1 MAKIDELFDA
11 MFDELLTATEKQR
24 TLHTSAFG
32 KQNAQEIIVTAEK
45 NRQKLD
51 CWWGLFQDLKAEMTA
66 SGLFADHKKNANIS
80 PKSSIKTTRAISSS
94 NSKPISVTIFGQKK
108 SISYWKDILLYA
120 CKSLYEKQP
129 TKFQGL
135 EVEQT
140 LQGRKGPY
148 ISTDKSKL
156 RKPEKIVGSPYYVE
170 INHSHIYCLKIAYL
184 LLEYF
189 GYAPSDMSVEVRN
202 INPVAQ
208 KKTPNETFVADSSLK
223 IGQRAKQGFGA
234 LLSENKLSAAELQ
247 LLITQDYSSKCFGT
261 NLPVLRLLSPGARP
275 DQERLDKFGRPRYY
289 RDVFVT
295 DSGKYLLSSQ
305 WYEKQYPQLE
315 TYFAKYGV

>member
-1 MAKIDELFDA
+1 MAKIEELFDA

-66 SGLFADHKKNANIS
+66 SGLFADHKKSANKS

-94 NSKPISVTIFGQKK
+94 NSKPTSVTILGQKK
-108 SISYWKDILLYA
+108 PISYWKDILLFA
-120 CKSLYEKQP
+120 CKTLYEKQP

-135 EVEQT
+135 EIEPT

-170 INHSHIYCLKIAYL
+170 INLSQTYCLKITYL

-189 GYAPSDMSVEVRN
+189 GYTPTDMSIEAKTLS
-202 INPVAQ
+202 PGAQ
-208 KKTPNETFVADSSLK
+208 KKAPADAVIIDSKLK
-223 IGQRAKQGFGA
+223 IGQRAKQGFNR
-234 LLSENKLSAAELQ
+234 LLSENKLTSEELQ
-247 LLITQDYSSKCFGT
+247 SLCDQRYSSECFGAY
-261 NLPVLRLLSPGARP
+261 LPVIKLLPSGAAS
-275 DQERLDKFGRPRYY
+275 DEERLDKAGRPRYY
-289 RDVFVT
+289 REVFVT
-295 DSGKYLLSSQ
+295 NFGEYLVSSQ

-315 TYFAKYGV
+315 TYFAIYGV

>member
-11 MFDELLTATEKQR
+11 MFDELLAATEKQR

-45 NRQKLD
+45 NRQKLN

-66 SGLFADHKKNANIS
+66 SGLFADHKKSANKS
-80 PKSSIKTTRAISSS
+80 PKSAIKMTRAISSS
-94 NSKPISVTIFGQKK
+94 NSKPISVTILGQKK
-108 SISYWKDILLYA
+108 PIRYWKDILLFA
-120 CKSLYEKQP
+120 CKVLYEKHP

-135 EVEQT
+135 ETEPT
-140 LQGRKGPY
+140 LQGRNSPY

-156 RKPEKIVGSPYYVE
+156 RKPEKIVNSPYYIE
-170 INHSHIYCLKIAYL
+170 INLSQTYCLKITNL
-184 LLEYF
+184 LMECF
-189 GYAPSDMSVEVRN
+189 GYLPSDMSVEVRN

-208 KKTPNETFVADSSLK
+208 KKTPNETFVTDSSLK

-247 LLITQDYSSKCFGT
+247 LLIAQDYSSKCFGT
-261 NLPVLRLLSPGARP
+261 NLPVLKLLPPGAIP
-275 DQERLDKFGRPRYY
+275 DQARLDKAGRPRYY
-289 RDVFVT
+289 REVFVT
-295 DSGKYLLSSQ
+295 NFGEYLLSSQ